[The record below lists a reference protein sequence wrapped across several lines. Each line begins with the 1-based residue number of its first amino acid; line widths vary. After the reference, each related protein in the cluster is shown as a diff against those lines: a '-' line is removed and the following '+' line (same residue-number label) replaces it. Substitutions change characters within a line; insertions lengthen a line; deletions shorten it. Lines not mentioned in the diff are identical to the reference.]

1 MTVTKPAACFPTD
14 YASAHA
20 WWPDVIRSEPR
31 AAALGIVVEFGT
43 RDMHEVMMAVQA
55 ENWLH
60 HHGDRA
66 SEPGRAIE
74 RRMRDAFYVDEDDW
88 KEKVCMR
95 AKEVLDR
102 ALAGIAVFEPESTR

>member
-1 MTVTKPAACFPTD
+1 M
-14 YASAHA
+14 
-20 WWPDVIRSEPR
+20 IRSEPAAGSDAALVSGLLGPAFVAAFPR

-43 RDMHEVMMAVQA
+43 RDMHEVMIAMQA

-66 SEPGRAIE
+66 SDVGRAIE

-102 ALAGIAVFEPESTR
+102 ALAGIAAFEPEPVR